1 MAWYIQRRH
10 AGVVETID
18 EIDDRSE
25 AHRLANEHNLSD
37 KTAYHYVAKNPCK
50 SWLRQSQTHIKATQ

>member
-10 AGVVETID
+10 AGIVETIA
-18 EIDDRSE
+18 EIDDRAE
-25 AHRLANEHNLSD
+25 AHRLANEHNAVD

-50 SWLRQSQTHIKATQ
+50 AWLKR